1 MLALHTSPL
10 DRPGT
15 GDAGGMNVY
24 LQAIT
29 GALSRLGVTVE
40 IYTRVTSPGQANR
53 GPIQLAPGVKVHRV
67 TAGPPTPLAK
77 EAIKP
82 SVVLEFAQGV
92 AASAPSHLVHSHY
105 WLSGLAGQQV
115 ARAWGTRH
123 VQTLHTVAA
132 LKNRNLALGDK
143 PEGPERL
150 TAEAKLA
157 QGAARVVAV
166 SPAEAAAIVHDLR
179 VPPERVRVVTPGVD
193 NTVFCPGPAGH
204 LVGLPPAMKRPQGYA
219 LMAGR
224 IQPIKGQDLAIR
236 AIAAMSPQVRPALLI
251 SGAPSAANLGYASS
265 LRRLAVELGVDDDVI
280 FLSAVTTERL
290 AGLMRGALVTL
301 MPSHSETYG
310 LVALESAACGTPV
323 VAYDGTGLRF
333 SVADQVSGLLVSS
346 RDPAQWAE
354 AITKVATDP
363 ALRAALSRGGIDLGR
378 RSAWERAG
386 AELWQVYQEVLST
399 TPVLPRTDHL
409 TTAPPW

>member
-1 MLALHTSPL
+1 MAMLSLHTSPL

-29 GALSRLGVTVE
+29 GALSQLGVTVE
-40 IYTRVTSPGQANR
+40 IYTRVTSAGQVNR
-53 GPIQLAPGVKVHRV
+53 GPVQLAPGVKVHRV
-67 TAGPPTPLAK
+67 PAGPPTPLAK

-82 SVVLEFAQGV
+82 QVVLEFAQGV
-92 AASAPSHLVHSHY
+92 AASTPSHLVHSHY

-132 LKNRNLALGDK
+132 LKNRNLALGDR

-166 SPAEAAAIVHDLR
+166 SPAEAAAIAHDLK
-179 VPPERVRVVTPGVD
+179 VPRERVRVVTPGVD

-204 LVGLPPAMKRPQGYA
+204 LVGLPPAIKRPQGYA

-265 LRRLAVELGVDDDVI
+265 LRRLAVELGVDDDVV

-323 VAYDGTGLRF
+323 VAYDSTGLRF
-333 SVADQVSGLLVSS
+333 SVADQVSGLLVGS
-346 RDPAQWAE
+346 RDPEQWAE
-354 AITKVATDP
+354 AITKIAVDP
-363 ALRAALSRGGIDLGR
+363 AFRAALSRGGIDLGR
-378 RSAWERAG
+378 RSAWDRAG

-399 TPVLPRTDHL
+399 TPVVPGN
-409 TTAPPW
+409 